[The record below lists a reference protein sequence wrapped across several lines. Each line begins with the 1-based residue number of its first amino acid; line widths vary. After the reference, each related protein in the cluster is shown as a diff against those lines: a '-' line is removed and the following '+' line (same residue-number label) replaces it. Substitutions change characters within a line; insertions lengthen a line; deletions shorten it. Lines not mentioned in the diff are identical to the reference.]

1 MMNNMGRPDIPVGIA
16 VARQRQT
23 DQAAAAAAAASML
36 KEPAAAVAAAA
47 AHASSPLPWG
57 AAAAYPLFSQHPG
70 GGLTTLLHSLPLPDY
85 HPHPHHHS
93 LPRGD
98 PASLHG
104 EDDILFYFSSF

>member
-1 MMNNMGRPDIPVGIA
+1 MMNMGRPDIPVGIA

-23 DQAAAAAAAASML
+23 DQAAAAAAAAGML
-36 KEPAAAVAAAA
+36 KEPVAAVA

-57 AAAAYPLFSQHPG
+57 AAAYPLFSQHPG

-98 PASLHG
+98 AASLHG
-104 EDDILFYFSSF
+104 EDNIFSSFLFSSF